1 MTGMIPI
8 RALIAEDSATT
19 LELLTHMLESSP
31 GIRVV
36 GRARNGA
43 EAVHMTKSLRPDVIV
58 MDIHMPVIDG
68 FEATRRIMSETP
80 APIVIVSATV
90 DTRAIDVSLQA
101 LRLGALTVMAKPS
114 GPTDPNFSE
123 ESARFVATVR
133 AMAGVKVVRHWARS
147 SRPPPPADSNPI
159 SLAPAAP
166 PQIVAIAT
174 STGGPAALLHV
185 LADLPADFPA
195 PVLLVQ
201 HMSPGFVEGL
211 ASWLDAG
218 SPLRV
223 KVAEAGERLQRG
235 HAYLAPD
242 GHHIGLTDR
251 RSLAVSSSPPVGGFR
266 PSGTVLFES
275 VAAVYGAAAVGVIL
289 TGMGNDGC
297 AGLATLRRVGG
308 RIIAQDEATSV
319 VFGMP
324 AAAIAAGLA
333 HTILPIE
340 QIAARLIAWC
350 APSPRV
356 EREKGTDS

>member
-1 MTGMIPI
+1 MTSATPI
-8 RALIAEDSATT
+8 RALIAEDSVTT
-19 LELLTHMLESSP
+19 LELLAHMLESSA

-43 EAVHMTKSLRPDVIV
+43 EAVTMNKSLKPDVIV
-58 MDIHMPVIDG
+58 MDIHMPVVDG
-68 FEATRRIMSETP
+68 FEATRRIMSEAP

-90 DTRAIDVSLQA
+90 DTRAVDVSLHA
-101 LRLGALTVMAKPS
+101 LRLGALTVMAKPG
-114 GPTDPNFSE
+114 GPSEPHFAE

-147 SRPPPPADSNPI
+147 SRPPPMDTPQSY
-159 SLAPAAP
+159 SLLTTQ

-174 STGGPAALLHV
+174 STGGPAALLQV
-185 LADLPADFPA
+185 LSDLPASFPI
-195 PVLLVQ
+195 PILMVQ

-211 ASWLDAG
+211 ASWLDEG

-223 KVAEAGERLQRG
+223 KVGQSGERLQPG

-242 GHHIGLTDR
+242 GHHIGLADR
-251 RSLAVSSSPPVGGFR
+251 RSLLVSSSPPVGGFR

-275 VAAVYGAAAVGVIL
+275 VASVYGAAAVGVIL

-297 AGLATLRRVGG
+297 AGLAALRRAGG
-308 RIIAQDEATSV
+308 RIIAQDEASSV

-333 HTILPIE
+333 HTTLPIE
-340 QIAARLIAWC
+340 RVAARLIAWC
-350 APSPRV
+350 APSPQV